1 MTGFGT
7 GGLARS
13 DRIISYF
20 ERTVPYVIETEFI
33 ERLTKVEERSK
44 SNTHQINDLKPVIE
58 EIHTM
63 SKTMVELI
71 GEVKHTNENVSNMK
85 EKVEKIDEKVEEIEN
100 RPGKQ
105 WTATK
110 RTFFTAITSSIG
122 TAVAAGI
129 LYLISR
135 GGF

>member
-1 MTGFGT
+1 MVWGGT
-7 GGLARS
+7 ATLQ
-13 DRIISYF
+13 ISI
-20 ERTVPYVIETEFI
+20 EGMVLYVIETEFV

-71 GEVKHTNENVSNMK
+71 GEVKHTNENVSELK
-85 EKVEKIDEKVEEIEN
+85 DKVDILEKV
-100 RPGKQ
+100 PGKQ

-110 RTFFTAITSSIG
+110 RTFFTAMTSSIG

-129 LYLISR
+129 LYLISK

>member
-1 MTGFGT
+1 M
-7 GGLARS
+7 
-13 DRIISYF
+13 
-20 ERTVPYVIETEFI
+20 IETEYV

-44 SNTHQINDLKPVIE
+44 SNTHQIEDLKPVVN

-71 GEVKHTNENVSNMK
+71 GEVRHTNENVSELK
-85 EKVEKIDEKVEEIEN
+85 EKVEIMEQE
-100 RPGKQ
+100 PAKQ
-105 WTATK
+105 WSATK
-110 RTFFTAITSSIG
+110 RTFFTSITSSIG

-129 LYLISR
+129 LYLISK

>member
-1 MTGFGT
+1 M
-7 GGLARS
+7 
-13 DRIISYF
+13 
-20 ERTVPYVIETEFI
+20 IETEYV

-44 SNTHQINDLKPVIE
+44 SNTHQIEDLKPVIS

-71 GEVKHTNENVSNMK
+71 GEVRHTNENVSELK
-85 EKVEKIDEKVEEIEN
+85 DKVEILESE
-100 RPGKQ
+100 PGKQ
-105 WTATK
+105 WSATK
-110 RTFFTAITSSIG
+110 RTFFTSITSSIG

-129 LYLISR
+129 LYLISK

>member
-1 MTGFGT
+1 M
-7 GGLARS
+7 
-13 DRIISYF
+13 
-20 ERTVPYVIETEFI
+20 IETEFI
-33 ERLTKVEERSK
+33 ERLAKVEERSK
-44 SNTHQINDLKPVIE
+44 SNTHQINDLKPVVD

-71 GEVKHTNENVSNMK
+71 GEVKHTNENVSELK
-85 EKVEKIDEKVEEIEN
+85 DKVETLEKE
-100 RPGKQ
+100 PGKQ
-105 WTATK
+105 WSATK
-110 RTFFTAITSSIG
+110 KTFFTSITSSIG

>member
-1 MTGFGT
+1 M
-7 GGLARS
+7 
-13 DRIISYF
+13 
-20 ERTVPYVIETEFI
+20 IETEYV

-44 SNTHQINDLKPVIE
+44 SNTHQIEDLKPVVN

-71 GEVKHTNENVSNMK
+71 GEVRHTNENVSELK
-85 EKVEKIDEKVEEIEN
+85 EKVEIMEQE
-100 RPGKQ
+100 PAKQ
-105 WTATK
+105 WSATK
-110 RTFFTAITSSIG
+110 RTFFTSVTSSIG

-129 LYLISR
+129 LYLISK

>member
-1 MTGFGT
+1 M
-7 GGLARS
+7 
-13 DRIISYF
+13 
-20 ERTVPYVIETEFI
+20 IETEFV

-44 SNTHQINDLKPVIE
+44 SNTHQIEDLKPVVN

-71 GEVKHTNENVSNMK
+71 GEVKHTNENVSELK
-85 EKVEKIDEKVEEIEN
+85 DKVDILERE
-100 RPGKQ
+100 PGKQ
-105 WTATK
+105 WTTTK

-129 LYLISR
+129 MYLISK
-135 GGF
+135 GGI

>member
-1 MTGFGT
+1 M
-7 GGLARS
+7 
-13 DRIISYF
+13 
-20 ERTVPYVIETEFI
+20 IETEYV

-44 SNTHQINDLKPVIE
+44 SNTHQIEDLKPVVN

-71 GEVKHTNENVSNMK
+71 GEVRHTNENVSELK
-85 EKVEKIDEKVEEIEN
+85 EKVEIMEQE
-100 RPGKQ
+100 PAKQ
-105 WTATK
+105 WSATK
-110 RTFFTAITSSIG
+110 RTFFTSITSSIG

-129 LYLISR
+129 LYLLSR

>member
-1 MTGFGT
+1 MVWGGT
-7 GGLARS
+7 ATLQ
-13 DRIISYF
+13 ISI
-20 ERTVPYVIETEFI
+20 EGMVLYVIETEFV

-63 SKTMVELI
+63 SKTMVKLI
-71 GEVKHTNENVSNMK
+71 GEVKHTNENVSELKDKVDILEK
-85 EKVEKIDEKVEEIEN
+85 E
-100 RPGKQ
+100 PGKQ

-110 RTFFTAITSSIG
+110 RTFFTAMTSSIG

-129 LYLISR
+129 LYLISK